1 MARTYLGPD
10 FDIHC
15 GGMDLIFPHHENEIA
30 QSRAAGDGFARYW
43 LHNGWVTMGGEK
55 MSKSL
60 GNVVAIPA
68 MLQRVRPAE
77 LRYYLG
83 SAHYRSMLEFSETAL
98 QDAVKAYVGVEDFL
112 HRVRSRVGAVCLGE
126 WTPRFAAA
134 LDDDLAVPI
143 ALAEIHQARADGNRA
158 LDAGDH
164 EGALQSASAIRA
176 MMGIL
181 GCDPLDER
189 WESRD
194 ETSAALAAV
203 DVLVQAEVKH
213 REKARE
219 QRNWALAD
227 EIRDRLK
234 QAGIEVTDTADGP
247 QWTLGGDVK

>member
-1 MARTYLGPD
+1 
-10 FDIHC
+10 
-15 GGMDLIFPHHENEIA
+15 
-30 QSRAAGDGFARYW
+30 
-43 LHNGWVTMGGEK
+43 
-55 MSKSL
+55 
-60 GNVVAIPA
+60 
-68 MLQRVRPAE
+68 
-77 LRYYLG
+77 
-83 SAHYRSMLEFSETAL
+83 MLEFSETAL